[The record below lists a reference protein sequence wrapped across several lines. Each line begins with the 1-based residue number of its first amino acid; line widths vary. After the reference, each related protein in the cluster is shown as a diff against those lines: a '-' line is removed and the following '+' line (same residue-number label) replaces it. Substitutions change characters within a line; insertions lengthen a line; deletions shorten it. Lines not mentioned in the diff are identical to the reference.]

1 MKTQYILDRI
11 QATIEYMHEHDQLVD
26 RVEVSKWWYEILKA
40 ESDNNAAPKKV
51 FGYPLVKNVELFDY
65 IVVTSNWN
73 PT

>member
-11 QATIEYMHEHDQLVD
+11 QATIEYMHEHDQHVD
-26 RVEVSKWWYEILKA
+26 RVEVSKHWYEILKA

-65 IVVTSNWN
+65 IVVTSN
-73 PT
+73 